1 MEEIRQS
8 VDEVSGAAIQL
19 DRDRRTRGIGPI
31 FKKKAIVLPARN
43 LKPLSHFP
51 GVREGLFY
59 FPLVDL
65 EARGVFRLARGHLQ
79 PRINV
84 ETQSP
89 RVGITLQV
97 PQVPQVDPYRG
108 PKTP

>member
-8 VDEVSGAAIQL
+8 VDKVSGSAIQL
-19 DRDRRTRGIGPI
+19 DRHRRIRGIGPI
-31 FKKKAIVLPARN
+31 FKKKAVVPPARH
-43 LKPLSHFP
+43 LKPISHFP
-51 GVREGLFY
+51 GVREGLSY

-84 ETQSP
+84 ET
-89 RVGITLQV
+89 
-97 PQVPQVDPYRG
+97 
-108 PKTP
+108 